1 MRRRHIFQIEELH
14 LVRRRVNLTGHKV
27 GVGGNL
33 NTVLGQPLP
42 YLRLIRHRSEQAG
55 VRFPLIAPAG
65 PAIQGGLKGVVVRG
79 APVGA
84 QQDEPREV
92 AGQSH
97 HPQRGLD
104 REDLLI
110 EREACPCDTL
120 LLR

>member
-27 GVGGNL
+27 RVRWNL
-33 NTVLGQPLP
+33 NAVLGEPLP
-42 YLRLIRHRSEQAG
+42 HLRLIRHRGEQAG
-55 VRFPLIAPAG
+55 VRFSLVAPAG
-65 PAIQGGLKGVVVRG
+65 PTIQGGLKGVVVRR

-92 AGQSH
+92 PSQSH
-97 HPQRGLD
+97 HSQRGLD